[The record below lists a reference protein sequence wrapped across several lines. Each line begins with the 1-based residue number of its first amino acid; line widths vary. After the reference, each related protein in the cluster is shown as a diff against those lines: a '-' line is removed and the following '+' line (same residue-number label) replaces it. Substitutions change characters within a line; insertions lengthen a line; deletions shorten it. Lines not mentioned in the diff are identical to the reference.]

1 MTEHQPVQVQHSGS
15 TEQRPDVLRRVV
27 LLDYLLHI
35 AGLLLTMGLLSVVAL
50 IINYVKREDA
60 NGTIYRSHIDW
71 MIRTFW
77 WFLFWV
83 IISFVPLLF
92 LAALSAGLLAFL
104 FLIPSLWFLYRMI
117 KGLLRLV
124 DGREVA

>member
-1 MTEHQPVQVQHSGS
+1 MTDLQPIPHPESAPPSPQ
-15 TEQRPDVLRRVV
+15 EQALRRIV

-35 AGLLLTMGLLSVVAL
+35 TGLLLTMGLLSVVAL
-50 IINYVKREDA
+50 IINYIKREDA
-60 NGTIYRSHIDW
+60 DGTIYRSHMDW

-83 IISFVPLLF
+83 VISFIPVLM

-124 DGREVA
+124 DGRAIS

>member
-1 MTEHQPVQVQHSGS
+1 MTDLQPILHPNPAPPSPQ
-15 TEQRPDVLRRVV
+15 EQALRRIV

-35 AGLLLTMGLLSVVAL
+35 TGLLLTMGLLSVVAL
-50 IINYVKREDA
+50 IINYIKREDA
-60 NGTIYRSHIDW
+60 DGTIYRSHMDW

-83 IISFVPLLF
+83 VISFIPVLM

-124 DGREVA
+124 DGRAIS

>member
-1 MTEHQPVQVQHSGS
+1 MTDLQPPPHPNPAPPSPQ
-15 TEQRPDVLRRVV
+15 EQALRRIV

-35 AGLLLTMGLLSVVAL
+35 TGLLLTMGLLSVVAL
-50 IINYVKREDA
+50 IINYIKREDA
-60 NGTIYRSHIDW
+60 DGTIYRSHMDW

-83 IISFVPLLF
+83 VISFIPVLM

-124 DGREVA
+124 DGREIS

>member
-1 MTEHQPVQVQHSGS
+1 MTDLQPTPYPEPAPPSPQ
-15 TEQRPDVLRRVV
+15 EQALRRIV

-35 AGLLLTMGLLSVVAL
+35 TGLLLTMGLLSVVAL
-50 IINYVKREDA
+50 IINYIKREDA
-60 NGTIYRSHIDW
+60 DGTIYRSHMDW

-83 IISFVPLLF
+83 VISFIPVLM

-124 DGREVA
+124 DGRAIS

>member
-1 MTEHQPVQVQHSGS
+1 MTEHQPVQVQHSGP
-15 TEQRPDVLRRVV
+15 TEQRQDVLRRVV

>member
-1 MTEHQPVQVQHSGS
+1 MTDLQPTISPSPASPSPQDQA
-15 TEQRPDVLRRVV
+15 LRRIV

-35 AGLLLTMGLLSVVAL
+35 TGLLLTMGLLSVVAL
-50 IINYVKREDA
+50 IINYIKREDA
-60 NGTIYRSHIDW
+60 DGTIYRSHMDW

-83 IISFVPLLF
+83 VISFIPVLM

-124 DGREVA
+124 DGRAVS

>member
-1 MTEHQPVQVQHSGS
+1 MTDLQPIPHPESAPPSPQ
-15 TEQRPDVLRRVV
+15 EQALRRIV

-35 AGLLLTMGLLSVVAL
+35 TGLLLTMGLLSVVAL
-50 IINYVKREDA
+50 IINYIKREDA
-60 NGTIYRSHIDW
+60 DGTIYRSHMDW

-83 IISFVPLLF
+83 VISFIAVLM

-124 DGREVA
+124 DGRAIS

>member
-1 MTEHQPVQVQHSGS
+1 M
-15 TEQRPDVLRRVV
+15 
-27 LLDYLLHI
+27 
-35 AGLLLTMGLLSVVAL
+35 
-50 IINYVKREDA
+50 
-60 NGTIYRSHIDW
+60 DW

-83 IISFVPLLF
+83 VISFIPVLM

-124 DGREVA
+124 DGRAVP

>member
-1 MTEHQPVQVQHSGS
+1 MTEPQPLSHPEPAPPAPQ
-15 TEQRPDVLRRVV
+15 EQTLRKIVLF
-27 LLDYLLHI
+27 DYLLHI

-50 IINYVKREDA
+50 IINYIKREDA
-60 NGTIYRSHIDW
+60 NGTIYRSHMDW

-83 IISFVPLLF
+83 VISFIPVLM

-124 DGREVA
+124 DGRAVP